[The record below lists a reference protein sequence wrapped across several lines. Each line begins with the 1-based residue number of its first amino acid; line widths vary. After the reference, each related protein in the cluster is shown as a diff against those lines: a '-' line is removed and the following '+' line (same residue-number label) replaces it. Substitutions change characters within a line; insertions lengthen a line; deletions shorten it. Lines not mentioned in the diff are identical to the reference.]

1 VSRAESSWRR
11 AMRTLLFT
19 GPGGAGTST
28 LAASAAVHAA
38 RAGRRTVLLCRQGA
52 PVRGLDA
59 EPGLTVTTVDPQA
72 ALENLWTGTADAVAA
87 VLPQLT
93 VPPATSVVPL
103 PGAADLGLFA
113 HLAWAEADLVVVDAG
128 PVEAATALV
137 GLSATLR
144 WWLDQL
150 MPPGMRALGAV
161 RTAAVA
167 AGAARRGPVDAALS
181 AVPAV
186 EALLARDRLADP
198 VGTGVVL
205 VAAPRTSAEPALRS
219 VATVLGLHGLRAGA
233 VLSRV
238 LPLGGDDEWTR
249 RRAAEQDAI
258 LTALAEV
265 APVRRVPE
273 LAVAPED
280 ADELAG
286 LLDGPLPE
294 VTGFPVPGPERH
306 EGAWQLTVPLPFAEQ
321 GAVQLTRWVD
331 DLVLTVGGARRS
343 LRLDPL
349 LRRCEVTG
357 GRLADPGTAAARLVV
372 GFRPDPRLWPADLL
386 SAEGRTP

>member
-1 VSRAESSWRR
+1 
-11 AMRTLLFT
+11 MRTLLFT

-28 LAASAAVHAA
+28 LAASAAVQAA
-38 RAGRRTVLLCRQGA
+38 RSGRRTVLLSRQEP
-52 PVRGLDA
+52 PVERLDA
-59 EPGLTVTTVDPQA
+59 EPDLTVVTVDPQA
-72 ALENLWTGTADAVAA
+72 ALEGLWTGTVGAVGD

-93 VPPATSVVPL
+93 PPPATSVVPL
-103 PGAADLGLFA
+103 PGAAELTLFA
-113 HLAWAEADLVVVDAG
+113 AIGRAEADLVVVDAG
-128 PVEAATALV
+128 PVESAVALV
-137 GLSATLR
+137 GLPATLR

-186 EALLARDRLADP
+186 EGLLARDRLADP
-198 VGTGVVL
+198 AGTGVVL
-205 VAAPRTSAEPALRS
+205 VAPARASSAAALRS

-238 LPLGGDDEWTR
+238 LPLSGDDEWTT
-249 RRAAEQDAI
+249 RRAAEQDAA
-258 LTALAEV
+258 LTVLAEI
-265 APVRRVPE
+265 ARVHRVQE
-273 LAVAPED
+273 LAVAP
-280 ADELAG
+280 ADVDGLAR
-286 LLDGPLPE
+286 LVDGALPAG
-294 VTGFPVPGPERH
+294 TGFPAPGPERH
-306 EGAWQLTVPLPFAEQ
+306 EGAWRLSLPLPFAER
-321 GAVQLTRWVD
+321 GSVQLTRWVD

-357 GRLADPGTAAARLVV
+357 GRLDDAGTAAARLVV
-372 GFRPDPRLWPADLL
+372 GFRPDPQLWPADLL
-386 SAEGRTP
+386 SAEKRTS

>member
-1 VSRAESSWRR
+1 
-11 AMRTLLFT
+11 MRTLLFT

-28 LAASAAVHAA
+28 LATSAAVHAA
-38 RAGRRTVLLCRQGA
+38 RAGRHTVLLCRQGVR
-52 PVRGLDA
+52 VRGLDA
-59 EPGLTVTTVDPQA
+59 EPGLTVTTVDPQD
-72 ALENLWTGTADAVAA
+72 ALENLWTGTADALAA

-93 VPPATSVVPL
+93 LPPATSVVPM
-103 PGAADLGLFA
+103 PGTADLGLFA
-113 HLAWAEADLVVVDAG
+113 HLGRVEADLVVVDAG
-128 PVEAATALV
+128 PVESATTLV
-137 GLSATLR
+137 GLSAALR

-198 VGTGVVL
+198 VDTGVVL
-205 VAAPRTSAEPALRS
+205 VAAPRTSAGPALRS
-219 VATVLGLHGLRAGA
+219 VATVLGLHGLRTGA

-249 RRAAEQDAI
+249 RRAAEQDAV

-265 APVRRVPE
+265 APVHRVPE
-273 LAVAPED
+273 LAVAPGD

-286 LLDGPLPE
+286 LLDGLLPE

-306 EGAWQLTVPLPFAEQ
+306 EGAWQLTVPLPFAERE
-321 GAVQLTRWVD
+321 AVQLTRWVD

-357 GRLADPGTAAARLVV
+357 GRLLDPATATARLVV
-372 GFRPDPRLWPADLL
+372 GFRPDPQLWPADLL
-386 SAEGRTP
+386 SAEKRTP

>member
-1 VSRAESSWRR
+1 V
-11 AMRTLLFT
+11 RTLLVT

-28 LAASAAVHAA
+28 LAAAAAVRSA
-38 RAGRRTVLLCRQGA
+38 RSGRRTLLLSRNA
-52 PVRGLDA
+52 PAVDGLDA
-59 EPGLTVTTVDPQA
+59 EPGLAERTVDPQA
-72 ALENLWTGTADAVAA
+72 AVEGLWAGAADAVAA

-103 PGAADLGLFA
+103 PGAADVALFA
-113 HLAWAEADLVVVDAG
+113 ELARAEADLVVVDAG
-128 PVEAATALV
+128 PLESAVALV
-137 GLSATLR
+137 GLPATLR

-167 AGAARRGPVDAALS
+167 SGSVRRGPVDVALS

-186 EALLARDRLADP
+186 EALLATDRLSDSTT
-198 VGTGVVL
+198 TGLDL
-205 VAAPRTSAEPALRS
+205 VASPRPSSATALRAA
-219 VATVLGLHGLRAGA
+219 ATVLGLHGLRARA

-238 LPLGGDDEWTR
+238 LPLTGDDGWTAQ
-249 RRAAEQDAI
+249 RAVEQEA
-258 LTALAEV
+258 ALA
-265 APVRRVPE
+265 ALAGIAAVRRVPE
-273 LAVAPED
+273 LALSPDRPDDVA
-280 ADELAG
+280 A
-286 LLDGPLPE
+286 LLDEALPE
-294 VTGFPVPGPERH
+294 TTGFPAPGPERH
-306 EGAWQLTVPLPFAEQ
+306 EGAWRLRIPLPFAEH
-321 GAVQLTRWVD
+321 GAVTLTRWVD

-357 GRLADPGTAAARLVV
+357 GRLAAPGTADAHLEV
-372 GFRPDPRLWPADLL
+372 GFRPDPSLWPADLL

>member
-1 VSRAESSWRR
+1 V
-11 AMRTLLFT
+11 RTLLFT

-38 RAGRRTVLLCRQGA
+38 RSGRRTVLLSRQQP
-52 PVRGLDA
+52 PVEGLDA
-59 EPGLTVTTVDPQA
+59 EPDLTVVTVDPQA
-72 ALENLWTGTADAVAA
+72 ALEGLWTGAVGAVGD

-93 VPPATSVVPL
+93 PPPATSVVPL
-103 PGAADLGLFA
+103 PGAADVALFA
-113 HLAWAEADLVVVDAG
+113 AIGRAEGDLVVVDAG
-128 PVEAATALV
+128 PVDAAVALV
-137 GLSATLR
+137 GLPATLR

-167 AGAARRGPVDAALS
+167 AGAARRGPVDVALS

-186 EALLARDRLADP
+186 DALLARDRLADP
-198 VGTGVVL
+198 AGTSVVL
-205 VAAPRTSAEPALRS
+205 VAPPRASSAAALRS

-238 LPLGGDDEWTR
+238 LPLGGDDEWTT
-249 RRAAEQDAI
+249 RRAAEQDAA
-258 LTALAEV
+258 LTALTEI

-273 LAVAPED
+273 LAEAP
-280 ADELAG
+280 ADVDGLAR
-286 LLDGPLPE
+286 LMDGALPE
-294 VTGFPVPGPERH
+294 GTGFPAPGPERH
-306 EGAWQLTVPLPFAEQ
+306 EGAWRLSLPLPFAER
-321 GAVQLTRWVD
+321 GSVQLTRWVD
-331 DLVLTVGGARRS
+331 DLVLTVGGVRRS

-357 GRLADPGTAAARLVV
+357 GRLDDAGTAAARLVV
-372 GFRPDPRLWPADLL
+372 GFRPDPQLWPADLL
-386 SAEGRTP
+386 SAEKRTT

>member
-1 VSRAESSWRR
+1 MSPAGR
-11 AMRTLLFT
+11 AMRTLLLT

-28 LAASAAVHAA
+28 VAASAAVHAA
-38 RAGRRTVLLCRQGA
+38 RAGRRTVLLSRQDA
-52 PVRGLDA
+52 AVSGLDA

-72 ALENLWTGTADAVAA
+72 ALENVWTGTMDAVGA

-93 VPPATSVVPL
+93 LPPPSSVVPL
-103 PGAADLGLFA
+103 PGTADLGLFA
-113 HLAWAEADLVVVDAG
+113 ELGRAEADLVVVDAG
-128 PVEAATALV
+128 PVESAVALV
-137 GLSATLR
+137 GLPATLR

-198 VGTGVVL
+198 AGTSIVL
-205 VAAPRTSAEPALRS
+205 VAPPRASSGVALRS
-219 VATVLGLHGLRAGA
+219 MATILGLYGLRAGA

-238 LPLGGDDEWTR
+238 LPLDGDDEWTR
-249 RRAAEQDAI
+249 RRAAEQDAV
-258 LTALAEV
+258 LTLLAEV
-265 APVRRVPE
+265 APVRRIPE
-273 LAVAPED
+273 LAVAPAD
-280 ADELAG
+280 ADELTG
-286 LLDGPLPE
+286 LLDHPLPE

-306 EGAWQLTVPLPFAEQ
+306 EGTWQLVLPLPFAER
-321 GAVQLTRWVD
+321 GSVQLTRWVD
-331 DLVLTVGGARRS
+331 DLVLTVGGVRRS

-357 GRLADPGTAAARLVV
+357 GRLADPGTATARLVV
-372 GFRPDPRLWPADLL
+372 GFRPDPQLWPADLL